1 MVAAARARGGP
12 ALTAAGAR
20 APAFLDAAEVAALL
34 DDAGVPTAAQRTCRD
49 ADETVAAAKA
59 IGLPVALKLVAPGLV
74 HKSDVGGVL
83 LDIRSADDARRG
95 FAELAAVAGKLA
107 LAEWSV
113 LVQELAG
120 RTDVELFIGLKRDP
134 TFGPI
139 VLVGAGGR
147 LVELLD
153 DLAMRRCPVDEAGAR
168 ALLAETRAGRAV
180 AGYRGRS
187 LDPDGVAQA
196 ISRVSQLPPLV
207 PGLEELDVNPLALD
221 RDGRW
226 RAFDARALV
235 AGASTARSVVPVAA
249 PDHRRPVAEGARLVA
264 AIFEARSIVV
274 VGASATDPAKPGSKI
289 LAYLNRHGYDGD
301 VYAVHPTAAEIA
313 GRPCFPTI
321 EALPA
326 GPLDLVC
333 LTIPAAGCAD
343 VLDRCGQRGVKAAV
357 VVTSGFGE
365 AGADEAEQELARIAE
380 RHGMAL
386 CGPNTIGVAA
396 PWERLYVSFTGA
408 LDTDE
413 PRAGGIAF
421 ITQSGALGG
430 SLLSQAWERGLG
442 VSRFASVGNQTGLAI
457 ADYLAYLAGDERT
470 RVACV
475 VLESVAD
482 GPALLEALAL
492 MRRAGKPVL
501 ALKTGRSAV
510 GQSAVRSHTG
520 ALAGD
525 ARVCDAVLRE
535 AGALSVATLTE
546 LVDAAAILDG
556 QPLPRGPR
564 VGIVSTSG
572 GGCAVAADLC
582 AEARLEVPELLA
594 AERDALAGV
603 LPSFAAIQNPVDV
616 TAQILVDP
624 ELIARTL
631 RIVLGSDQVDSVLVV
646 LTTVPDPRAREIA
659 AQVVECARE
668 GGKPVAVAWT
678 IARQLAVDG
687 LSLLEREGVPLFTS
701 IERAVAA
708 LAAASSYAEAR

>member
-1 MVAAARARGGP
+1 MVAPARAGGGS
-12 ALTAAGAR
+12 ALTAAEAP
-20 APAFLDAAEVAALL
+20 APAFLDATAVAALL
-34 DDAGVPTAAQRTCRD
+34 VGAGVPTAAQRTCNG
-49 ADETVAAAKA
+49 AEETVAAAAA
-59 IGLPVALKLVAPGLV
+59 IGFPVALKLVAPGLV

-83 LDIRSADDARRG
+83 LDIRSPDDAQRG
-95 FAELAAVAGKLA
+95 YAELAEIAAKLGLEA
-107 LAEWSV
+107 WSV

-120 RTDVELFIGLKRDP
+120 RSDIELFIGLKRDP

-147 LVELLD
+147 LVEILD
-153 DLAMRRCPVDEAGAR
+153 DLAIRRCPVDEAGAR
-168 ALLAETRAGRAV
+168 ALLAETTAGRAV
-180 AGYRGRS
+180 AGYRGRP
-187 LDPDGVAQA
+187 LDPEGVARA
-196 ISRVSQLPPLV
+196 ISRVSQLPLLV
-207 PGLEELDVNPLALD
+207 PGLEELDVNPLSLD

-226 RAFDARALV
+226 RVFDARALV
-235 AGASTARSVVPVAA
+235 AGERSAGAPAAARPPRRSV
-249 PDHRRPVAEGARLVA
+249 DEGARQVA

-274 VGASATDPAKPGSKI
+274 VGASATDPAKPGSKV
-289 LAYLNRHGYDGD
+289 LGYLDRHGYDGA
-301 VYAVHPTAAEIA
+301 VYVVHPTAAEIA
-313 GRPCFPTI
+313 GRPCYPSI

-343 VLDRCGQRGVKAAV
+343 ALDRCGKRGVQAAV
-357 VVTSGFGE
+357 VMSSGFGE
-365 AGADEAEQELARIAE
+365 AGADAAEQELGRIAD
-380 RHGMAL
+380 RHGIAL
-386 CGPNTIGVAA
+386 CGPNTIGVVG
-396 PWERLYVSFTGA
+396 PWERLYVSFSGA
-408 LDTDE
+408 LETAE

-421 ITQSGALGG
+421 VTQSGALGG

-457 ADYLAYLAGDERT
+457 ADYLAYLAADPRT

-475 VLESVAD
+475 VLESVVD
-482 GPALLEALAL
+482 GPALLEALAR
-492 MRRAGKPVL
+492 MRLAGKPVI

-525 ARVCDAVLRE
+525 ARVCDAILRE

-546 LVDAAAILDG
+546 LVDAAAILERP
-556 QPLPRGPR
+556 PLPRGPR

-582 AEARLEVPELLA
+582 AAARLEVPALTD
-594 AERDALAGV
+594 AERDALAQA
-603 LPSFAAIQNPVDV
+603 LPSFAATQNPVDV

-631 RIVLGSDQVDSVLVV
+631 RIMLASERIDSVLVV
-646 LTTVPDPRAREIA
+646 LTTVTDPRAREIA
-659 AQVVECARE
+659 AHVAECARAS
-668 GGKPVAVAWT
+668 GKPLAVAWT
-678 IARQLAVDG
+678 VARQLAEGG
-687 LSLLEREGVPLFTS
+687 LSTLEREGVPLFPS

-708 LAAASSYAEAR
+708 LAASTRYVEGR

>member
-1 MVAAARARGGP
+1 M
-12 ALTAAGAR
+12 
-20 APAFLDAAEVAALL
+20 
-34 DDAGVPTAAQRTCRD
+34 
-49 ADETVAAAKA
+49 
-59 IGLPVALKLVAPGLV
+59 
-74 HKSDVGGVL
+74 L
-83 LDIRSADDARRG
+83 LDIRSPEDARRG
-95 FAELAAVAGKLA
+95 YAELAAIATRLGL
-107 LAEWSV
+107 EPWSV

-153 DLAMRRCPVDEAGAR
+153 DLAIGRCPVDEAEAR
-168 ALLAETRAGRAV
+168 ALLGATMAGRAV

-196 ISRVSQLPPLV
+196 ISRISQLPLTV

-221 RDGRW
+221 RDGCW
-226 RAFDARALV
+226 RVFDARALV
-235 AGASTARSVVPVAA
+235 AREGREAGRAASPEA
-249 PDHRRPVAEGARLVA
+249 PPPESSPPRRPAGEGARRVA

-274 VGASATDPAKPGSKI
+274 VGASATDPAKPGSRI
-289 LAYLNRHGYDGD
+289 LAYLDRHGYDGA
-301 VYAVHPTAAEIA
+301 VHVVHPTAAEIA
-313 GRPCFPTI
+313 GRPCFPSI

-333 LTIPAAGCAD
+333 LTVPAAACVD
-343 VLDRCGQRGVKAAV
+343 LLDRCGRRGVKAAV

-365 AGADEAEQELARIAE
+365 AGDDAAEQELARIAE
-380 RHGMAL
+380 RHGIAL
-386 CGPNTIGVAA
+386 CGPNTIGVAG

-408 LDTDE
+408 LDTNE

-457 ADYLAYLAGDERT
+457 ADYLAYLAGDPRT

-482 GPALLEALAL
+482 GPALLDALAL
-492 MRRAGKPVL
+492 LRAAGKPVV
-501 ALKTGRSAV
+501 ALKTGRSTV

-525 ARVCDAVLRE
+525 ARVCEAMLRE

-546 LVDAAAILDG
+546 LVDAAAVLEH
-556 QPLPRGPR
+556 QPSPRGPR

-582 AEARLEVPELLA
+582 ADAGLEVPALLA
-594 AERDALAGV
+594 AERDALAAA
-603 LPSFAAIQNPVDV
+603 LPSFAVTQNPVDV

-631 RIVLGSDQVDSVLVV
+631 RIVLGSGEVDSLLVV

-659 AQVVECARE
+659 AHVVACARE
-668 GGKPVAVAWT
+668 SGKPIAVAWT
-678 IARQLAVDG
+678 IARQLAEGG
-687 LSLLEREGVPLFTS
+687 LSLLEREGVPLFPS

-708 LAAASSYAEAR
+708 LAAITRYAESR